1 MWEFHGPRLRVLA
14 EARPNPVHEALAQLE
29 QAGLLAAVVTQN
41 IDMLHAKAG
50 SREVVEVHGSVRTSS
65 CPGCARRYP
74 VDEVLA
80 LVDAHGA
87 PPCPACGRILKP
99 DVVFFGET
107 LPVAA
112 IDRATALARGAGLLL
127 VIGSSLQVWPIA
139 ELPAVAQAH
148 GAAVTIVNA
157 GPTSFDAQ
165 ADLRVGGDAATARA
179 ALAALVCA

>member
-1 MWEFHGPRLRVLA
+1 M
-14 EARPNPVHEALAQLE
+14 
-29 QAGLLAAVVTQN
+29 
-41 IDMLHAKAG
+41 
-50 SREVVEVHGSVRTSS
+50 
-65 CPGCARRYP
+65 
-74 VDEVLA
+74 DEVLA

-112 IDRATALARGAGLLL
+112 IDRAAALARGAGLLL
-127 VIGSSLQVWPIA
+127 VIGSSLQVWPVA

-148 GAAVTIVNA
+148 GAAVAIVNA

-165 ADLRVGGDAATARA
+165 ADLRVGSDAATALA
-179 ALAALVCA
+179 ALAALLCA